1 MARLSLINSHLV
13 IDINKV
19 IFLHPPPFSHMRAT
33 RTAGIRNVSLTVHR
47 VLNEVN
53 ASIYQRKLV
62 AKFNYSNEYSNK
74 ILFYV
79 LELFL
84 SCFAFTSTSLGTDEM
99 KASVY
104 FKDIRINRIP
114 PTTNERER
122 ASEVVFTARRSLCR
136 ITEFN

>member
-1 MARLSLINSHLV
+1 MAY
-13 IDINKV
+13 
-19 IFLHPPPFSHMRAT
+19 
-33 RTAGIRNVSLTVHR
+33 IRNVSLTVHR

-84 SCFAFTSTSLGTDEM
+84 SCFTFTSTSLGTDEM

-114 PTTNERER
+114 PTTKERER
-122 ASEVVFTARRSLCR
+122 ESEVVFTARRSLTASLSLISN
-136 ITEFN
+136 ITSRFLRQLRL

>member
-1 MARLSLINSHLV
+1 
-13 IDINKV
+13 
-19 IFLHPPPFSHMRAT
+19 MRDT
-33 RTAGIRNVSLTVHR
+33 RTADIRNVSLTVHR

-62 AKFNYSNEYSNK
+62 AKFNYNNEYSNK

-84 SCFAFTSTSLGTDEM
+84 SCLAFTSTSLGIDEM

-114 PTTNERER
+114 IP
-122 ASEVVFTARRSLCR
+122 ADD
-136 ITEFN
+136 